1 MRTFIERVTAI
12 ESEAEI
18 FLCVYLKGKKNSE
31 QIFNEDTLN
40 KYGDYSDSL
49 HIIFRHL
56 DRYVI
61 DKIIYKN
68 NGVIG
73 VSNGK
78 ELTLFRKDI
87 VYFASLI
94 QEYL

>member
-1 MRTFIERVTAI
+1 MRTFLERVTVI

-18 FLCVYLKGKKNSE
+18 FLCDYLKAKNSE
-31 QIFNEDTLN
+31 QIFNEETLN
-40 KYGDYSDSL
+40 KFGDYSDSL
-49 HIIFRHL
+49 HIILRDL

-68 NGVIG
+68 NRVIG

-78 ELTLFRKDI
+78 ELTLFREDI